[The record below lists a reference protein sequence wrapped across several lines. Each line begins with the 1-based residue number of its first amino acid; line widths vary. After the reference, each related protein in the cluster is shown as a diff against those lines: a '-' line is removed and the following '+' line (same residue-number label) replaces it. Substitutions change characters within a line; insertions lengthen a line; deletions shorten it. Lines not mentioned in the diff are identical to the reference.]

1 MTIPAIPRTPIAPHT
16 DVFRF
21 FGCSSVLHFASL
33 NDEESRALQPV
44 FFAIARHALTCY
56 CPCRVQL
63 SVTAAPAPLAS
74 VAHLQMSRWIF
85 TVRMLWVGTDC
96 SRPLHMNR
104 QQTMEIAR
112 RGLSGKFHRWVP
124 DTWDTSAVSTRS
136 LLGSS
141 RDTCPH
147 DRRGRSRRT
156 WEHPCT
162 QHTARPQMAL
172 PTPPT

>member
-44 FFAIARHALTCY
+44 FFAIARYALTY
-56 CPCRVQL
+56 SSPWTVDSVQL
-63 SVTAAPAPLAS
+63 SVTAAPAPVAGVAS
-74 VAHLQMSRWIF
+74 TPTSRRRSGSSPNTLLQMNRSKGF
-85 TVRMLWVGTDC
+85 VRERLVYV
-96 SRPLHMNR
+96 H
-104 QQTMEIAR
+104 Q
-112 RGLSGKFHRWVP
+112 WVP
-124 DTWDTSAVSTRS
+124 DTRDTSAASTRS